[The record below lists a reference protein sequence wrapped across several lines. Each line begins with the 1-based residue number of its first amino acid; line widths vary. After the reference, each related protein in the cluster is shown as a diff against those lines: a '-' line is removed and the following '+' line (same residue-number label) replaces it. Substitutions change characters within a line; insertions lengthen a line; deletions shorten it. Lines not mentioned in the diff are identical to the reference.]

1 MHILNKNI
9 FKYNDLYNKIISL
22 TREKFFYTEI
32 SLKDELITRIYLVLF
47 HLGFILELLKKNNKN
62 KKLAQNIYDSFFI
75 NIDLHLREIGHG
87 DVSVNKKMKDLIKL
101 FYEILLYCEQWD
113 IMGSKNKMKFLKN
126 LFDNNNEMN
135 FDKQKL
141 LIYLDNYRDN
151 LKDISLNFLIKGIIT
166 NKNY

>member
-47 HLGFILELLKKNNKN
+47 HLGFILELLKKNIKN

-113 IMGSKNKMKFLKN
+113 IMRSKDKMKFLTN
-126 LFDNNNEMN
+126 LFDTNNEMN

-141 LIYLDNYRDN
+141 LIYLDNYRYN
-151 LKDISLNFLIKGIIT
+151 LKNISLNFLIKGIIT

>member
-32 SLKDELITRIYLVLF
+32 SLKDELITRIYLILF

-113 IMGSKNKMKFLKN
+113 IKGSKDKMKFLKN
-126 LFDNNNEMN
+126 LFDNNNEIN

-141 LIYLDNYRDN
+141 LIYLDNYRYN

>member
-113 IMGSKNKMKFLKN
+113 IMGSKDKMKFLKN
-126 LFDNNNEMN
+126 LFDNNNVMN

-141 LIYLDNYRDN
+141 LIYLDNYRYN

>member
-113 IMGSKNKMKFLKN
+113 IIGSKDKMKFLKN

-141 LIYLDNYRDN
+141 LIYLDNYRYN

>member
-113 IMGSKNKMKFLKN
+113 IMGSKDKMKFLKN
-126 LFDNNNEMN
+126 LFNNNNEMN

-141 LIYLDNYRDN
+141 LIYLDNYRYN

>member
-126 LFDNNNEMN
+126 LFDNNNVMN

-141 LIYLDNYRDN
+141 LIYLDNYRYN

>member
-47 HLGFILELLKKNNKN
+47 HLGFILELLKKNSKN

-141 LIYLDNYRDN
+141 LIYLDNYRYN
-151 LKDISLNFLIKGIIT
+151 LQDISLNFLIKGIIT

>member
-113 IMGSKNKMKFLKN
+113 TIGSKDKMKFLKN

-141 LIYLDNYRDN
+141 LIYLDNYRYN
-151 LKDISLNFLIKGIIT
+151 LKDISLNFLIKGII
-166 NKNY
+166 NKKNY

>member
-32 SLKDELITRIYLVLF
+32 SLKDELITRIYLILF

-113 IMGSKNKMKFLKN
+113 IMGSKDKMKFLEN

-141 LIYLDNYRDN
+141 LIYLDNYRYN

-166 NKNY
+166 NKKY

>member
-1 MHILNKNI
+1 MHFLNKNI
-9 FKYNDLYNKIISL
+9 SEYTNLYNKIISL
-22 TREKFFYTEI
+22 TREKFFYTELY
-32 SLKDELITRIYLVLF
+32 LKDELITRIYLIFF
-47 HLGFILELLKKNNKN
+47 HLGFILELLKKDTKN

-113 IMGSKNKMKFLKN
+113 IMGSKNKMIFLKN

-141 LIYLDNYRDN
+141 LIYLDNYRYN

>member
-62 KKLAQNIYDSFFI
+62 KKIAQNIYDSFFI

-113 IMGSKNKMKFLKN
+113 IMGSKDKMKFLKN
-126 LFDNNNEMN
+126 LFDNNNKMN

-141 LIYLDNYRDN
+141 LIYLDNYRYN

>member
-22 TREKFFYTEI
+22 TREKFFYIEI
-32 SLKDELITRIYLVLF
+32 SLKDELITRIYLVLL

-113 IMGSKNKMKFLKN
+113 TMGSKDKMKFLKN

-141 LIYLDNYRDN
+141 LIYLDNYRYN

>member
-87 DVSVNKKMKDLIKL
+87 DVSVNQKMKDLIKL

-113 IMGSKNKMKFLKN
+113 IIGSKGKMKFLNN
-126 LFDNNNEMN
+126 LFGNNNEMN

-141 LIYLDNYRDN
+141 LIYLDNYRYN

>member
-113 IMGSKNKMKFLKN
+113 IMGSKDKMKFLEN
-126 LFDNNNEMN
+126 LFDNNNEMD

-141 LIYLDNYRDN
+141 LIYLDNYRYN

>member
-113 IMGSKNKMKFLKN
+113 IIGSKDKMKFLKN
-126 LFDNNNEMN
+126 LFDNSNEIN
-135 FDKQKL
+135 FDIQKL
-141 LIYLDNYRDN
+141 LIYLDNYRYN
-151 LKDISLNFLIKGIIT
+151 LQDISLNFLIKGILT

>member
-113 IMGSKNKMKFLKN
+113 IRGSKDKMKFLMN

-141 LIYLDNYRDN
+141 LIYLDNYRYN
-151 LKDISLNFLIKGIIT
+151 LQDISLNFLIKGIIT

>member
-101 FYEILLYCEQWD
+101 FYEILLYCEQWNV
-113 IMGSKNKMKFLKN
+113 MGSKDKMKFLKN
-126 LFDNNNEMN
+126 LFDNNNKMN

-141 LIYLDNYRDN
+141 LIYLDNYRYN
-151 LKDISLNFLIKGIIT
+151 LKNISLNFLIKGIIT
-166 NKNY
+166 NKNC

>member
-113 IMGSKNKMKFLKN
+113 IRGSKDKMKFLMN

-135 FDKQKL
+135 FDKHKL
-141 LIYLDNYRDN
+141 LIYLDNYRYN
-151 LKDISLNFLIKGIIT
+151 LQDISLNFLIKGIIT

>member
-101 FYEILLYCEQWD
+101 FYEILLYCEQWN
-113 IMGSKNKMKFLKN
+113 IRGSKDKMKFLKN

-141 LIYLDNYRDN
+141 LIYLDNYRYN

>member
-47 HLGFILELLKKNNKN
+47 HLGFILELLKKNSKN

-113 IMGSKNKMKFLKN
+113 IIGSKDKMKFLKN

-141 LIYLDNYRDN
+141 LIYLDNYRYN
-151 LKDISLNFLIKGIIT
+151 LQDISLNFLIKGIIT

>member
-113 IMGSKNKMKFLKN
+113 IMGSKDKMKFLKN

-135 FDKQKL
+135 FDKHKL
-141 LIYLDNYRDN
+141 LIYLDNYRYN

>member
-113 IMGSKNKMKFLKN
+113 IMGSKDKMKFLTN
-126 LFDNNNEMN
+126 LFDTYNEMN

-141 LIYLDNYRDN
+141 LIYLDNYRYN

>member
-62 KKLAQNIYDSFFI
+62 KKLAQSIYDSFFI

-113 IMGSKNKMKFLKN
+113 IMGSKDKMKFLKN

-141 LIYLDNYRDN
+141 LIYLDNYRYN

>member
-47 HLGFILELLKKNNKN
+47 HLGFILELLKKNTKN
-62 KKLAQNIYDSFFI
+62 KKLAQSIYDSFFI

-101 FYEILLYCEQWD
+101 FYEILLYCEQWE
-113 IMGSKNKMKFLKN
+113 IIGSKNKMKFLKN

-141 LIYLDNYRDN
+141 LIYLDNYRYN
-151 LKDISLNFLIKGIIT
+151 LKDISLNFLIKGIIS
-166 NKNY
+166 NKDY

>member
-113 IMGSKNKMKFLKN
+113 IMVTKDKMKFLKN

-141 LIYLDNYRDN
+141 LIYLDNYRYN

>member
-113 IMGSKNKMKFLKN
+113 IIGSKDKMKFLEN

-141 LIYLDNYRDN
+141 LIYLDNYRYN

>member
-113 IMGSKNKMKFLKN
+113 IMGSKDKMKFLEN

-141 LIYLDNYRDN
+141 LIYLDNYRYN

>member
-22 TREKFFYTEI
+22 TREKFFYIEI
-32 SLKDELITRIYLVLF
+32 SLKDELITRIYLVLL

-113 IMGSKNKMKFLKN
+113 IMGSKDKMKFLEN

-141 LIYLDNYRDN
+141 LIYLDNYRYN

>member
-1 MHILNKNI
+1 MHFLYKKK
-9 FKYNDLYNKIISL
+9 FEYNDLYNKIISL

-32 SLKDELITRIYLVLF
+32 SLKDELITRIYLILF
-47 HLGFILELLKKNNKN
+47 HLGFILELLKKNSKN
-62 KKLAQNIYDSFFI
+62 KKLAQNIYDSFFT
-75 NIDLHLREIGHG
+75 NIGLHLREIGHG

-141 LIYLDNYRDN
+141 LIYLDNYRYN

>member
-32 SLKDELITRIYLVLF
+32 SLKDELITR
-47 HLGFILELLKKNNKN
+47 
-62 KKLAQNIYDSFFI
+62 
-75 NIDLHLREIGHG
+75 
-87 DVSVNKKMKDLIKL
+87 
-101 FYEILLYCEQWD
+101 
-113 IMGSKNKMKFLKN
+113 GSKDKMKFLMN

-141 LIYLDNYRDN
+141 LIYLDNYRYN

>member
-113 IMGSKNKMKFLKN
+113 IMRENDKMKFLKN

-141 LIYLDNYRDN
+141 LIYLDNYRYN

>member
-47 HLGFILELLKKNNKN
+47 HLGFILELLKKNSKN

-113 IMGSKNKMKFLKN
+113 IRGSKDKMKFLKN

-141 LIYLDNYRDN
+141 LIYLDNYRYN

>member
-113 IMGSKNKMKFLKN
+113 IMRANDKMKFLKN

-141 LIYLDNYRDN
+141 LIYLDNYRYN

>member
-113 IMGSKNKMKFLKN
+113 TMGSKDKMKFLKN

-141 LIYLDNYRDN
+141 LIYLDNYRYN

>member
-113 IMGSKNKMKFLKN
+113 IMGSKDKIKFLKN

-141 LIYLDNYRDN
+141 LIYLDNYRYN

>member
-101 FYEILLYCEQWD
+101 FYEILLYCEQWN
-113 IMGSKNKMKFLKN
+113 IMGSKDKMKFLKN

-141 LIYLDNYRDN
+141 LIYLDNYRYN

>member
-113 IMGSKNKMKFLKN
+113 IMGSKDKMKFLKN
-126 LFDNNNEMN
+126 LFDNNNVMN

-141 LIYLDNYRDN
+141 LIYLDNYRYN
-151 LKDISLNFLIKGIIT
+151 LKNISLNFLIKGIIT
-166 NKNY
+166 NKNC